1 MTSSL
6 SVERE
11 RTLQGVDESSV
22 ERTLAACEQQL
33 RANGTPDLRALG
45 FWRAVAAVKRHG
57 ELVDRYAT
65 RIATIDRAAFRRHV
79 KLAFPVAVGVIALD
93 LGLFGGLLLLGIAAF
108 VDHPWRE
115 ILVLVAT
122 GALDVTTH
130 GLAHLGV
137 GTIVGID
144 FTDWFVD
151 LPKRPQPGFK
161 IDYAS
166 YLRASPR
173 QRAWMHAAGAIAT
186 KLTPFLVIPY
196 AAAIGTDTWAVLAL
210 VALGVVQILFD
221 VLFSVRASD
230 WKKFRREMRLAR

>member
-1 MTSSL
+1 
-6 SVERE
+6 
-11 RTLQGVDESSV
+11 VDETAV
-22 ERTLAACEQQL
+22 ANALASCEQELQAG
-33 RANGTPDLRALG
+33 RTPDLRALG
-45 FWRAVAAVKRHG
+45 FWRAVAAVKRHP

-65 RIATIDRAAFRRHV
+65 RIATIDRAAFRRRV
-79 KLAFPVAVGVIALD
+79 RLAFPVALGVIVLD
-93 LGLFGGLLLLGIAAF
+93 LGLLGGLFLLGIATL

-115 ILVLVAT
+115 IIVLVAA

-130 GLAHLGV
+130 GLAHLAV
-137 GTIVGID
+137 GTFVGID
-144 FTDWFVD
+144 FTDWFID

-166 YLRASPR
+166 YLRTSPR

-196 AAAIGTDTWAVLAL
+196 AVAIGTETWAVLAL
-210 VALGVVQILFD
+210 LALGVVQILTD
-221 VLFSVRASD
+221 VLYSVRASD

>member
-1 MTSSL
+1 M
-6 SVERE
+6 
-11 RTLQGVDESSV
+11 DEPSV
-22 ERTLAACEQQL
+22 ERTLAACEQELQAG
-33 RANGTPDLRALG
+33 RTPDLRALG
-45 FWRAVAAVKRHG
+45 FWRAVAAVKRHA

-65 RIATIDRAAFRRHV
+65 RIATIDRAVFRRRV
-79 KLAFPVAVGVIALD
+79 RLVFPMVLGVIVLD
-93 LGLFGGLLLLGIAAF
+93 LGLFGGLVLLGVATF

-115 ILVLVAT
+115 ILVLVAA

-130 GLAHLGV
+130 GLAHLAV
-137 GTIVGID
+137 GTLVGID

-161 IDYAS
+161 TDYAS

-173 QRAWMHAAGAIAT
+173 RRAWMHAAGAIAT

-196 AAAIGTDTWAVLAL
+196 AVAIGTETWALLVLL
-210 VALGVVQILFD
+210 ALGVVQIVSDL
-221 VLFSVRASD
+221 LYSVKASD

>member
-1 MTSSL
+1 M
-6 SVERE
+6 
-11 RTLQGVDESSV
+11 DESSV

-33 RANGTPDLRALG
+33 RADGTPDLRALG
-45 FWRAVAAVKRHG
+45 FWRAVAAVKRHP
-57 ELVDRYAT
+57 ELVDRYAK
-65 RIATIDRAAFRRHV
+65 RIATIDRAVFRCRV
-79 KLAFPVAVGVIALD
+79 RLVFPVALGVIALD
-93 LGLFGGLLLLGIAAF
+93 LGLFGGLVLLGVATL

-115 ILVLVAT
+115 VLVLLAT

-130 GLAHLGV
+130 GLAHLAV
-137 GTIVGID
+137 GTLVGID
-144 FTDWFVD
+144 FTDWFAD

-196 AAAIGTDTWAVLAL
+196 AVAIGTDTWAVLAL
-210 VALGVVQILFD
+210 LALGVVQILFD
-221 VLFSVRASD
+221 VLYSVRASD

>member
-1 MTSSL
+1 MDETAVANALASCEL
-6 SVERE
+6 E
-11 RTLQGVDESSV
+11 LQAG
-22 ERTLAACEQQL
+22 R
-33 RANGTPDLRALG
+33 TPDLRALG
-45 FWRAVAAVKRHG
+45 FWRAVAAVKRNP

-65 RIATIDRAAFRRHV
+65 RIATIDRAAFRRRV
-79 KLAFPVAVGVIALD
+79 RLAFPVALGVILLD
-93 LGLFGGLLLLGIAAF
+93 LGLFGGLLLLGIATV

-115 ILVLVAT
+115 IIVLVAA
-122 GALDVTTH
+122 GAIDVTSH
-130 GLAHLGV
+130 GLAHLAV
-137 GTIVGID
+137 GTLVGID
-144 FTDWFVD
+144 FTDWFAD

-196 AAAIGTDTWAVLAL
+196 AIAIGTEAWAVLAL
-210 VALGVVQILFD
+210 LALGIVQIVFD
-221 VLFSVRASD
+221 LVYSVRASD

>member
-1 MTSSL
+1 MDDSAID
-6 SVERE
+6 RA
-11 RTLQGVDESSV
+11 
-22 ERTLAACEQQL
+22 LAACEQQL
-33 RANGTPDLRALG
+33 QAGGTPDLRALG
-45 FWRAVAAVKRHG
+45 FWRAVAAVKRRR

-65 RIATIDRAAFRRHV
+65 RIATIDRQAFRRHIR
-79 KLAFPVAVGVIALD
+79 LAFPVSLGVIALD
-93 LGLFGGLLLLGIAAF
+93 LGLFGGLLLLGIALG

-115 ILVLVAT
+115 ILVLVAA
-122 GALDVTTH
+122 GALDTTTH
-130 GLAHLGV
+130 GLAHLAV
-137 GTIVGID
+137 GTFVGID

-186 KLTPFLVIPY
+186 KLTPFLIIPF
-196 AAAIGTDTWAVLAL
+196 AVAIGTETWAVLILLA
-210 VALGVVQILFD
+210 VGVIQIVTD
-221 VLFSVRASD
+221 VVYSVRASD

>member
-1 MTSSL
+1 
-6 SVERE
+6 
-11 RTLQGVDESSV
+11 VDETAV
-22 ERTLAACEQQL
+22 ANALALCEKELQT
-33 RANGTPDLRALG
+33 GHTPDLRALG
-45 FWRAVAAVKRHG
+45 FWRAVAAVKRHP

-65 RIATIDRAAFRRHV
+65 RIATIDRAAFRRRV
-79 KLAFPVAVGVIALD
+79 RLAFPVALGVILLD
-93 LGLFGGLLLLGIAAF
+93 LGLFGGLLLLAIATV

-115 ILVLVAT
+115 IIVLVAA
-122 GALDVTTH
+122 GAIDVSTH
-130 GLAHLGV
+130 GLAHLAV
-137 GTIVGID
+137 GTLVGID

-186 KLTPFLVIPY
+186 KLVPFLVIPY
-196 AAAIGTDTWAVLAL
+196 ALAIGTHPWAVLAL
-210 VALGVVQILFD
+210 LALGVVQVLFD
-221 VLFSVRASD
+221 VLYSVRASD

>member
-1 MTSSL
+1 MDEAAVVNALASC
-6 SVERE
+6 ERE
-11 RTLQGVDESSV
+11 LQAG
-22 ERTLAACEQQL
+22 R
-33 RANGTPDLRALG
+33 TPDLRAHG
-45 FWRAVAAVKRHG
+45 FWRAVAAVKRHR

-65 RIATIDRAAFRRHV
+65 RIATIDRAVFRRRIR
-79 KLAFPVAVGVIALD
+79 LAFPVALGVIVLD
-93 LGLFGGLLLLGIAAF
+93 LGLFGGLLLLGIATL

-115 ILVLVAT
+115 IVVLVAA

-130 GLAHLGV
+130 GLAHLAV
-137 GTIVGID
+137 GTFVGID

-186 KLTPFLVIPY
+186 KVTPFLVVPY
-196 AAAIGTDTWAVLAL
+196 AVAIDTETWAVLAL
-210 VALGVVQILFD
+210 LALGVVQILTD
-221 VLFSVRASD
+221 VLYSVRASD
-230 WKKFRREMRLAR
+230 WKKFRREMRLAQPK

>member
-1 MTSSL
+1 
-6 SVERE
+6 
-11 RTLQGVDESSV
+11 VDETEV
-22 ERTLAACEQQL
+22 ANALKACEQELQAG
-33 RANGTPDLRALG
+33 RTPDLRALG
-45 FWRAVAAVKRHG
+45 FWRAVAAVKRRP

-65 RIATIDRAAFRRHV
+65 RIATIDRAVFRRRV
-79 KLAFPVAVGVIALD
+79 RLLFPVADGVILLD
-93 LGLFGGLLLLGIAAF
+93 LGLFGGLLLLGIATF

-115 ILVLVAT
+115 ILVLIST

-130 GLAHLGV
+130 GLAHLAV
-137 GTIVGID
+137 GTLVGID

-173 QRAWMHAAGAIAT
+173 RRAWMHAAGALAT

-196 AAAIGTDTWAVLAL
+196 AVAIGTETWAVLAL
-210 VALGVVQILFD
+210 LALGVVQIVFD
-221 VLFSVRASD
+221 LLYSVRASD

>member
-1 MTSSL
+1 
-6 SVERE
+6 
-11 RTLQGVDESSV
+11 VDESSI
-22 ERTLAACEQQL
+22 ERALVACEDQL
-33 RANGTPDLRALG
+33 HAGGTPDLRALG
-45 FWRAVAAVKRHG
+45 FWRTVAAVKRHPD
-57 ELVDRYAT
+57 LVSRYAT
-65 RIATIDRAAFRRHV
+65 RIAAIDRAVFRRRV
-79 KLAFPVAVGVIALD
+79 RLAFPVVLGVIALD
-93 LGLFGGLLLLGIAAF
+93 LGLFGGLVLLGAATF

-115 ILVLVAT
+115 ILVLV
-122 GALDVTTH
+122 GAGAIDATTH
-130 GLAHLGV
+130 GLAHLAV
-137 GTIVGID
+137 GTFVGID

-196 AAAIGTDTWAVLAL
+196 AVAIGTDTWAVLVL
-210 VALGVVQILFD
+210 FALGVVQILFD
-221 VLFSVRASD
+221 LLYSVRASD

>member
-1 MTSSL
+1 
-6 SVERE
+6 
-11 RTLQGVDESSV
+11 VDESSV

-33 RANGTPDLRALG
+33 RADGTPDLRALG
-45 FWRAVAAVKRHG
+45 FWRAVAAVKRHP

-65 RIATIDRAAFRRHV
+65 RIATIDRAVFRRRV
-79 KLAFPVAVGVIALD
+79 RLLFPVALGVIVLD
-93 LGLFGGLLLLGIAAF
+93 LGLFGGLVLLGVATL

-115 ILVLVAT
+115 VLVLLAT

-130 GLAHLGV
+130 GLAHLAV
-137 GTIVGID
+137 GTLVGID
-144 FTDWFVD
+144 FTDWFAD

-173 QRAWMHAAGAIAT
+173 RRAWMHAAGAIAT

-196 AAAIGTDTWAVLAL
+196 AVAIGTETWAVLAL
-210 VALGVVQILFD
+210 LALGVVQIVFD
-221 VLFSVRASD
+221 LLYSVRASD
-230 WKKFRREMRLAR
+230 WKKFRREMEIAHRTK

>member
-1 MTSSL
+1 MNDAEVDRALAAS
-6 SVERE
+6 ERE
-11 RTLQGVDESSV
+11 LEAGRV
-22 ERTLAACEQQL
+22 
-33 RANGTPDLRALG
+33 PDLRALG
-45 FWRAVAAVKRHG
+45 FWRAVTAVKRHP

-65 RIATIDRAAFRRHV
+65 RIATIDRAAFRRRV
-79 KLAFPVAVGVIALD
+79 RLAFPVALGVILLD
-93 LGLFGGLLLLGIAAF
+93 LGLFGGLLLLGVATFI
-108 VDHPWRE
+108 DHPWRE
-115 ILVLVAT
+115 IIVLVAA

-130 GLAHLGV
+130 GLAHLAV
-137 GTIVGID
+137 GTLMGID
-144 FTDWFVD
+144 FTDWFAD

-196 AAAIGTDTWAVLAL
+196 AVAIGTETWATLL
-210 VALGVVQILFD
+210 LLALGVVQILTD
-221 VLFSVRASD
+221 LLYSVRASD